1 MKKKEKTTNQVM
13 MDHQYQKVGTDA
25 HPFSNH
31 LSNTVLNEAL
41 RILSGVRTYMGPGHD
56 LMWKA
61 RRREM
66 VWIWV
71 TKAQCNQ
78 RKRMSRLRLH
88 QAPDHPS

>member
-1 MKKKEKTTNQVM
+1 M

-25 HPFSNH
+25 HLFSNH

-41 RILSGVRTYMGPGHD
+41 RILSGVRMYMGPGHD
-56 LMWKA
+56 SMWKA
-61 RRREM
+61 RRSEM
-66 VWIWV
+66 VWIWG

-78 RKRMSRLRLH
+78 RKRTSRLLLH